1 MNKRKEETRM
11 TKKHPMHHDRLATL
25 LIGATLAFAVP
36 ATAFAQTEARADADA
51 WQFELTPDL
60 FAANLKGT
68 VGTSHVTA
76 KIDLSFSD
84 ALDVLEAG
92 FMALFEARKG
102 PWTFAFETVYMKLGE
117 VPAKSWQGPLGS
129 TNTGSLDATMAM
141 QLYQPSV
148 GYRVLNEQTKV
159 DVIGAVRYTRLDTDL
174 NLVVTTGSPL
184 LPDGSRSISG
194 KQNWWDP
201 VIGVRVLHPLNE
213 EWTLVGYADVGG
225 FGAGSDITY
234 QFLGGVNWQFSKSV
248 SAKFGYR
255 YLYQDYVNDDFVWD
269 MAASGFYLGFGFR
282 F

>member
-1 MNKRKEETRM
+1 
-11 TKKHPMHHDRLATL
+11 
-25 LIGATLAFAVP
+25 
-36 ATAFAQTEARADADA
+36 
-51 WQFELTPDL
+51 
-60 FAANLKGT
+60 
-68 VGTSHVTA
+68 
-76 KIDLSFSD
+76 
-84 ALDVLEAG
+84 
-92 FMALFEARKG
+92 
-102 PWTFAFETVYMKLGE
+102 
-117 VPAKSWQGPLGS
+117 
-129 TNTGSLDATMAM
+129 
-141 QLYQPSV
+141 
-148 GYRVLNEQTKV
+148 VLNEQTKV